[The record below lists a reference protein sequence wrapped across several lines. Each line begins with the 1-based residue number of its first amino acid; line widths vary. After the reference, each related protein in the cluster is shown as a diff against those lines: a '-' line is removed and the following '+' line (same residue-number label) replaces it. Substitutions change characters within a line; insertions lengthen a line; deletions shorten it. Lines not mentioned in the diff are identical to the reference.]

1 MEQRAFLI
9 GLVLLTLL
17 RILVKYSNANTKY
30 GWMDDRKNVDESN
43 LSKNNAQF

>member
-1 MEQRAFLI
+1 MEQRVFSI

-17 RILVKYSNANTKY
+17 KILVKYTNVNTKY

-43 LSKNNAQF
+43 PSRNNAQ